1 MSRVLEFCQYPE
13 LLSCDDSCDEI
24 FDVVVD
30 LVVGHC
36 SNYDVVIVRDAFS
49 AVYDEVE
56 PLV

>member
-13 LLSCDDSCDEI
+13 LLSRDDSCDEI

-49 AVYDEVE
+49 AVYDEVIAA
-56 PLV
+56 L